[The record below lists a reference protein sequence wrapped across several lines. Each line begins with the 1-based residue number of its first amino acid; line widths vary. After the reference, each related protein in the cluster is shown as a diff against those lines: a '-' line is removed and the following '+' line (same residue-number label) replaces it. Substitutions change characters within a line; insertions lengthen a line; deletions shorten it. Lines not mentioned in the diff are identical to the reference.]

1 MIRDIGTIVWKEAK
15 EILFQRGNLR
25 GGWIG
30 LLVFVGVFG
39 IFMPLQSGP
48 DWVKSPVGLIIWA
61 WVPFLLVSGVV
72 ADSFAGER
80 ERHTL
85 ETLLASRL
93 SDRAILFGKIAS
105 SIAYGWGLTML
116 SVLLSL
122 ITINVVNNQGGLIL
136 YPLTIGLAI
145 VGFSF
150 LVATLAAGLG
160 VLVSL
165 RAATVRQA
173 QQTFSIAFF
182 LLFIPLFLLPL
193 LPNLPEEWQARIVD
207 IATNLN
213 PSTIMLVAAIFLLAI
228 DLVLNSMAM
237 ARFKRDRLILD

>member
-1 MIRDIGTIVWKEAK
+1 MITDIWTIIWKETK

-25 GGWIG
+25 GGWLG
-30 LLVFVGVFG
+30 LLVFIGVFG

-48 DWVKSPVGLIIWA
+48 EWVESPTGLFIWG

-93 SDRAILFGKIAS
+93 SDRAILSGKIAAA
-105 SIAYGWGLTML
+105 IAYGWGITMV
-116 SVLLSL
+116 SVFLGL
-122 ITINVVNNQGGLIL
+122 ITINVVHWQGKLSL
-136 YPLTIGLAI
+136 YPAATGLGI
-145 VGFSF
+145 VGLSF
-150 LVATLAAGLG
+150 LVALLAAGLG

-182 LLFIPLFLLPL
+182 LLFIPLFILPM
-193 LPNLPEEWQARIVD
+193 LPEEWRARLVDMAVNANLSAIV
-207 IATNLN
+207 I
-213 PSTIMLVAAIFLLAI
+213 VLAI
-228 DLVLNSMAM
+228 ILFVIDVVLILAAM
-237 ARFKRDRLILD
+237 ARFKRNRLILD

>member
-1 MIRDIGTIVWKEAK
+1 MITDIWTIIWKEIK

-25 GGWIG
+25 GGWLG
-30 LLVFVGVFG
+30 LLVFIGVFG

-48 DWVKSPVGLIIWA
+48 AWVESPTGLFIWG

-72 ADSFAGER
+72 AGSFAGER

-93 SDRAILFGKIAS
+93 SDRAILFGKIAAA
-105 SIAYGWGLTML
+105 IAYGWGITMV
-116 SVLLSL
+116 SVLLGL
-122 ITINVVNNQGGLIL
+122 ITINVVHWQGRPIFYPAATGL
-136 YPLTIGLAI
+136 GI
-145 VGFSF
+145 VGLSF
-150 LVATLAAGLG
+150 LVAMLAAGLG

-182 LLFIPLFLLPL
+182 LLFIPLFVLPM
-193 LPNLPEEWQARIVD
+193 LPEEWQAR
-207 IATNLN
+207 L
-213 PSTIMLVAAIFLLAI
+213 I
-228 DLVLNSMAM
+228 DLAANADFGAIVSIVAITLLVIDVILILAAM